1 MHAEA
6 ASRHLKLV
14 LIPVL
19 VIALAWGVMAVP
31 LGAQT
36 YPERSITGII
46 QWGAGGTTDR
56 VSRRITPL
64 AERGLGQRIVL
75 SNMTGATGAVGMQ
88 YVFDQ
93 RADGYTLLYAAENPT
108 LYGVLDISPRN
119 FDEFEPVSLMARS
132 IPVVVVRS
140 DSKLRY
146 LTDLVHQA
154 KQQPGQIKAGSTGI
168 GGVPFVVGAMMSA
181 VSGVRFN
188 PIPFDGDGP
197 AIPALLGGHIDFHV
211 ATLAAV
217 AEHMRAG
224 RMRALAIIDN
234 APSDVAPAVPA
245 LGQMMPEYRPYLPW
259 GPFFGVWVKKGTPAP
274 AIRRLVDSFRPAVA
288 ADDTREFLDLI
299 GAVPMNMAGDEAVR
313 WVKNWQSVTAWL
325 LHDAKATQKSP
336 EQFGIP
342 RPARR

>member
-1 MHAEA
+1 MSGVQWPRRSVLGLALVA
-6 ASRHLKLV
+6 TVV
-14 LIPVL
+14 LIAGLAPV
-19 VIALAWGVMAVP
+19 
-31 LGAQT
+31 GAQVF
-36 YPERSITGII
+36 PERGLTGII

-64 AERGLGQRIVL
+64 AERPLGQRIVL

-119 FDEFEPVSLMARS
+119 FDEFEPVSLFARS
-132 IPVVVVRS
+132 VPVVVVRS
-140 DSKLRY
+140 DSRLRY
-146 LTDLVHQA
+146 LTELIHLA
-154 KQQPGQIKAGSTGI
+154 RQQPGQIKAGSTGI

-224 RMRALAIIDN
+224 RLRAIAIIDN
-234 APSDVAPAVPA
+234 VPADVAPGVPA
-245 LGQMMPEYRPYLPW
+245 LGQMMAEYRPFLPW
-259 GPFFGVWVKKGTPAP
+259 GPFFGVWVKKGTPEP
-274 AIRRLVDSFRPAVA
+274 AVRRLAEAFRPAVA
-288 ADDTREFLDLI
+288 SEDTREFLDLI
-299 GAVPMNMAGDEAVR
+299 GAVPLNLSGDEAVR
-313 WVKNWQSVTAWL
+313 WVKQWQSVTAWL
-325 LHDAKATQKSP
+325 LHDARATQKSP
-336 EQFGIP
+336 ELFGIP

>member
-1 MHAEA
+1 VPA
-6 ASRHLKLV
+6 
-14 LIPVL
+14 L
-19 VIALAWGVMAVP
+19 VITLLCGVAIAP
-31 LGAQT
+31 SGAQVF
-36 YPERSITGII
+36 PERSITGII

-56 VSRRITPL
+56 ISRRITPL

-75 SNMTGATGAVGMQ
+75 SNMTGATGAVAMQ

-108 LYGVLDISPRN
+108 LYQVLDISPRN
-119 FDEFEPVSLMARS
+119 FDEFEPINLFARS
-132 IPVVVVRS
+132 VPVVVVRS

-146 LTDLVHQA
+146 LTELIHLA

-188 PIPFDGDGP
+188 SIPFDGDGP

-211 ATLAAV
+211 ATMGAV
-217 AEHMRAG
+217 AEHIRAG
-224 RMRALAIIDN
+224 RLRALAIIDN
-234 APSDVAPAVPA
+234 APSDVAPMVPA

-259 GPFFGVWVKKGTPAP
+259 GPFFGVWVKRGTPAF
-274 AIRRLVDSFRPAVA
+274 AVRRLVEAFRPAVA
-288 ADDTREFLDLI
+288 ADETREFLELI
-299 GAVPMNMAGDEAVR
+299 GAVPLNLSGDEAVR
-313 WVKNWQSVTAWL
+313 WVKQWQSVTAWL

-336 EQFGIP
+336 ELFGIP
-342 RPARR
+342 RPVRR

>member
-1 MHAEA
+1 MHAA
-6 ASRHLKLV
+6 TASRLLKFV

-19 VIALAWGVMAVP
+19 AITLAWGVVVAP
-31 LGAQT
+31 SGAQV

-64 AERGLGQRIVL
+64 AERALGQRVVL
-75 SNMTGATGAVGMQ
+75 SNMTGASGAVGMQ

-108 LYGVLDISPRN
+108 IYGVLDISPRN
-119 FDEFEPVSLMARS
+119 FDEFEPISLFARS

-140 DSKLRY
+140 DSKLRF
-146 LTDLVHQA
+146 LTELIHQA

-168 GGVPFVVGAMMSA
+168 GGVPFVVGAMMTA
-181 VSGVRFN
+181 VSGVKFN

-211 ATLAAV
+211 SVMAAV
-217 AEHMRAG
+217 AEHIRAG
-224 RMRALAIIDN
+224 RMRALAVIDN
-234 APSDVAPAVPA
+234 VPADVAPGVPA
-245 LGQMMPEYRPYLPW
+245 LGQMMAEYRPYLPW

-274 AIRRLVDSFRPAVA
+274 AVRRLTDAFRPAVA
-288 ADDTREFLDLI
+288 SEDTREFLDLI
-299 GAVPMNMAGDEAVR
+299 GAVPLNLSGDEAVR
-313 WVKNWQSVTAWL
+313 WVKQWQSVTAWL

-336 EQFGIP
+336 ELFGIP

>member
-1 MHAEA
+1 MHATTA
-6 ASRHLKLV
+6 HRLV
-14 LIPVL
+14 RMFLVPAL
-19 VIALAWGVMAVP
+19 VIALAWGLAVGP
-31 LGAQT
+31 SGAQV

-56 VSRRITPL
+56 VSRRVTPL
-64 AERGLGQRIVL
+64 AERGLGQRVVL

-119 FDEFEPVSLMARS
+119 FDEFEPINLFARS
-132 IPVVVVRS
+132 IPIVVVRS
-140 DSKLRY
+140 DSKIRY
-146 LTDLVHQA
+146 LTELIHLA
-154 KQQPGQIKAGSTGI
+154 RQQPGQVKAGSTGI
-168 GGVPFVVGAMMSA
+168 GGVPFVVGAMMTA

-211 ATLAAV
+211 SVLAAV
-217 AEHMRAG
+217 AEHIRAG
-224 RMRALAIIDN
+224 RMRAIAVIDN
-234 APSDVAPAVPA
+234 VPSDVVPGVPA
-245 LGQMMPEYRPYLPW
+245 LGQMMAEYRPYLPW
-259 GPFFGVWVKKGTPAP
+259 GPFFGVWAKKGTPAP
-274 AIRRLVDSFRPAVA
+274 AVRRLTDAFRPAVA
-288 ADDTREFLDLI
+288 SEDFKEFAELI
-299 GAVPMNMAGDEAVR
+299 GATPMNLSGDEAMR
-313 WVKNWQSVTAWL
+313 WVKQWQSVTAWL

-336 EQFGIP
+336 ELFGIP

>member
-1 MHAEA
+1 MHSTKA
-6 ASRHLKLV
+6 RRLFRLFLV
-14 LIPVL
+14 PAL
-19 VIALAWGVMAVP
+19 VITLAWGVAIVP
-31 LGAQT
+31 SGAQV

-56 VSRRITPL
+56 ISRRVSPL
-64 AERGLGQRIVL
+64 AERALGQRIVL
-75 SNMTGATGAVGMQ
+75 SNMTGATGAVAMQ

-119 FDEFEPVSLMARS
+119 FDEFEPINLFARS

-146 LTDLVHQA
+146 LTELVHLA

-188 PIPFDGDGP
+188 SIPFDGDGP

-211 ATLAAV
+211 SVMAAV
-217 AEHMRAG
+217 AEHLRAG
-224 RMRALAIIDN
+224 RMRALAIVDN
-234 APSDVAPAVPA
+234 APSDVVPAVPA

-274 AIRRLVDSFRPAVA
+274 AIRRLVDAFRPAVA
-288 ADDTREFLDLI
+288 SDDFKEFLELI
-299 GAVPMNMAGDEAVR
+299 GATPINLSGDEAMR
-313 WVKNWQSVTAWL
+313 WVKQWQSVTAWL

-336 EQFGIP
+336 ELFGIP
-342 RPARR
+342 RPRR